1 MNSNVQDD
9 TIDLKELFFSLIAQW
24 KLISL
29 CILLSIVSAIIYLR
43 TTETIYQTDA
53 LVQIKSNVC

>member
-9 TIDLKELFFSLIAQW
+9 TIDLKELFFSLIAEW
-24 KLISL
+24 KVITL

-43 TTETIYQTDA
+43 TTE
-53 LVQIKSNVC
+53 NV